1 MRSEWANPDA
11 VRLIL
16 TALMP
21 ENRLA
26 LEVSM
31 STGLRI
37 NDVLSLRTEQL
48 RRAYDG
54 NGRVTV
60 REQKTGKNRRVY
72 LRKDLR
78 LRMLQQAGEI
88 YVWPGRCAETKHRSR
103 TTVYK
108 DLRRAASLYRIDGK
122 KLDAHLSPHSMRKVY
137 AVNEYKRTGDL
148 AAVQR
153 DLRHTDP
160 AVTALYALAD
170 VLDERQRKGV
180 KKWKK

>member
-1 MRSEWANPDA
+1 MRAEWAEPGA
-11 VRLIL
+11 VRAIL

-37 NDVLSLRTEQL
+37 SDVLSLRTEQL
-48 RRAYDG
+48 RRSCCG
-54 NGRVTV
+54 NGRITV

-78 LRMLQQAGEI
+78 VRMLQQAGTV
-88 YVWPGRCAETKHRSR
+88 YVWEGRCDETKHRSR

-108 DLRRAASLYRIDGK
+108 DLRRAATLYRIDGK
-122 KLDAHLSPHSMRKVY
+122 KIDAHLSPHSMRKMY
-137 AVNEYKRTGDL
+137 AVAEYKKTGDL

-153 DLRHTDP
+153 ELRHTDP

-170 VLDERQRKGV
+170 VLDERERKAV